1 MRIGRDASDK
11 RMPDADQWR
20 RYRCNAEAC
29 GWVGLLPVA
38 RRRRDSLDAVQT
50 APRAVRLG
58 VSALALMVIAGLM
71 WGGVQVLQQ
80 MLGS

>member
-1 MRIGRDASDK
+1 MRIGRDA
-11 RMPDADQWR
+11 R
-20 RYRCNAEAC
+20 
-29 GWVGLLPVA
+29 PVA